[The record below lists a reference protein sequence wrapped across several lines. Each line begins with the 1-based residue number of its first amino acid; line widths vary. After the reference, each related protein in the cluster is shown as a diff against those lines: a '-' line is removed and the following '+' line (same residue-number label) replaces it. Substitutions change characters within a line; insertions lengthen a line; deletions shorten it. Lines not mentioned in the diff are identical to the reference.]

1 MFDTAIIGA
10 GPAGVSA
17 ALNLRLHNKSIIWF
31 GSADMSYK
39 LSKAEKIAN
48 YPGAPM
54 ISGEELNT
62 SFRLQAE
69 ALGITVTDKK
79 VTNIM
84 PVKEHYM
91 LLTDNEVFE
100 AKTVILA
107 IGAVSSKGI
116 EGEKELVGSGVSYC
130 ATCDGFL
137 FKGKTVAV
145 YCAEKRFEHEVKYL
159 AEVAKKVYLAA
170 QYDDCTVSTDNIE
183 LLQSPIRKVLGEKR
197 VTGIEMADGST
208 AAVDGVFF
216 LRASVAPTAL
226 LGGLEMDGAH
236 IAADR
241 QMNTNLSGCFA
252 AGDCTGRPYQ
262 IAKAVGEGN
271 VAAHSVLEYLSTDG
285 K

>member
-54 ISGEELNT
+54 ISGAELNT
-62 SFRLQAE
+62 SFRLQTE

-91 LLTDNEVFE
+91 LLADNEVFE

-137 FKGKTVAV
+137 FKGKTVGV

-170 QYDDCTVSTDNIE
+170 QYDDCTVSADNIE

-236 IAADR
+236 IAVDR